1 MLRVDVMI
9 DEILNKAQ
17 KGLELTDEEYLELL
31 NIDDDSQLEKLF
43 KVACEIRDSQSKE
56 IKLTSTVH
64 ITNKCQI
71 QPRCEYC
78 GFAEETSSKGY
89 YNAFYKTDDEILTA
103 VKSIQEAH
111 IPRVSC
117 SGGYGYKG
125 KQAVNACRIVKQNSD
140 LEILVNVGGDLTEKS
155 IKQLKELGADTVC
168 CNLETINE
176 EVFNQRKPGDSLDQR
191 IKTCQLVSDEGIGLS
206 SGLLLGLGES
216 AEDRIRHLR
225 YLSNFKTLEE
235 IPIMG
240 FNPYEDTPMANHP
253 AFPLKEQLK
262 MVAVTR
268 IMYPH
273 IRITM
278 PTPTVGPENVEFS
291 LKAGA
296 NNLATVIAD
305 NYPHE
310 VKGVGAPEYGNYNE
324 VVNVIEKL
332 GLTPQTI

>member
-1 MLRVDVMI
+1 MI
-9 DEILNKAQ
+9 DEILKKA
-17 KGLELTDEEYLELL
+17 KEGIELTDEEYLKLL
-31 NIDDDSQLEKLF
+31 DINDNNQLEKLF
-43 KVACEIRDSQSKE
+43 SVACEIRDNQSKE
-56 IKLTSTVH
+56 IKLTSTIH

-78 GFAEETSSKGY
+78 GFAEETSTKGY
-89 YNAFYKTDDEILTA
+89 YNAFYKSDEEILNA
-103 VKSIQEAH
+103 VTSIQEAH

-125 KQAVNACRIVKQNSD
+125 KQAVNACKIVKSNSD

-155 IKQLKELGADTVC
+155 IKQLAELGADTVC

-176 EVFNQRKPGDSLDQR
+176 KIFRQRKPGDSLEQR
-191 IKTCQLVSDEGIGLS
+191 IETCKKVSESGIGLS
-206 SGLLLGLGES
+206 SGLLLGIGES
-216 AEDRIRHLR
+216 VEDRLKHLR

-253 AFPLKEQLK
+253 PFPLIEQLK
-262 MVAVTR
+262 IVAITR

-310 VKGVGAPEYGNYNE
+310 VKGVGAPEYGNYSE
-324 VVNVIEKL
+324 VVRVIEKL

>member
-1 MLRVDVMI
+1 MI
-9 DEILNKAQ
+9 EEILNKAQ
-17 KGLELTDEEYLELL
+17 QGQELSDEEYLELL
-31 NIDDDSQLEKLF
+31 NIDDDEDLDKLF
-43 KVACEIRDSQSKE
+43 EVARKIRDNQSKV

-71 QPRCEYC
+71 QPKCEYC

-89 YNAFYKTDDEILTA
+89 YNAFYRSNEEILSA

-125 KQAVNACRIVKQNSD
+125 KQAVNACKIVKENSN

-155 IKQLKELGADTVC
+155 VSDLADLGADTVC

-176 EVFNQRKPGDSLDQR
+176 DIFYQRKPGDSLDQR
-191 IKTCQLVSDEGIGLS
+191 ILTCQRISDAGIGLS
-206 SGLLLGLGES
+206 SGLLLGIGES
-216 AEDRIRHLR
+216 KEDRIKHLR
-225 YLSNFKTLEE
+225 YLSNFETLEE

-240 FNPYEDTPMANHP
+240 FSPYDETPMAEFP
-253 AFPLKEQLK
+253 PFPLKEQLK
-262 MVAVTR
+262 MVAITR
-268 IMYPH
+268 IMYPE
-273 IRITM
+273 ITITM
-278 PTPTVGPENVEFS
+278 PTPTVGPENVAFS
-291 LKAGA
+291 LEAGA

-310 VKGVGAPEYGNYNE
+310 VKGVGAPEYGNYSE
-324 VVNVIEKL
+324 VVTVIENL
-332 GLTPQTI
+332 GLIPQTI

>member
-1 MLRVDVMI
+1 MI
-9 DEILNKAQ
+9 DEILKKAKQ
-17 KGLELTDEEYLELL
+17 GEKLTDGEFLELL
-31 NIDDDSQLEKLF
+31 NIDSDDDLEKLF
-43 KVACEIRDSQSKE
+43 KVARQIRDENSKV

-89 YNAFYKTDDEILTA
+89 YNAFYKTNEEILSA
-103 VKSIQEAH
+103 VESIQEAH

-125 KQAVNACRIVKQNSD
+125 KQAVNACRIVKENSD
-140 LEILVNVGGDLTEKS
+140 LEILVNVGGDLNEDS
-155 IKQLKELGADTVC
+155 IGKLAELGADTVC

-176 EVFNQRKPGDSLDQR
+176 DVFYQRKPGDSLEQR
-191 IKTCQLVSDEGIGLS
+191 KLTCKRVCEAGIGLS
-206 SGLLLGLGES
+206 SGLLLGIGES
-216 AEDRIRHLR
+216 VEDRLRHLR

-240 FNPYEDTPMANHP
+240 FNPYADTPMADWEP
-253 AFPLKEQLK
+253 FPLKEQLK
-262 MVAVTR
+262 IVAVTR
-268 IMYPH
+268 IMYPS

-310 VKGVGAPEYGNYNE
+310 VKGVGAPEYGNYSE
-324 VVNVIEKL
+324 VVSVIEKL

>member
-1 MLRVDVMI
+1 MFMI
-9 DEILNKAQ
+9 DEILDKA
-17 KGLELTDEEYLELL
+17 KNGHELSDDEFLELL
-31 NIDDDSQLEKLF
+31 NITEKEDL
-43 KVACEIRDSQSKE
+43 KKLLKTAENIRNDQSKI
-56 IKLTSTVH
+56 IKLTSTIH

-78 GFAEETSSKGY
+78 GFAEETSKKGY
-89 YNAFYKTDDEILTA
+89 YNAFYKSDEEILNA
-103 VKSIQEAH
+103 VKSIEEAH

-125 KQAVNACRIVKQNSD
+125 KQAVNACRIVRENSH
-140 LEILVNVGGDLTEKS
+140 LEILVNVGGDLNEESIEKLA
-155 IKQLKELGADTVC
+155 KLNVNTVC

-176 EVFNQRKPGDSLDQR
+176 DIFNQRKPGDSLKQR
-191 IKTCQLVSDEGIGLS
+191 ILTCKRISETGIGLS
-206 SGLLLGLGES
+206 SGLLLGIGES
-216 AEDRIRHLR
+216 PKDRIKHLR
-225 YLSNFKTLEE
+225 FLSQFKTLEE

-240 FNPYEDTPMANHP
+240 FNPYEDTPMADWP
-253 AFPLKEQLK
+253 PFPLKEQLK
-262 MVAVTR
+262 VVAITR

-310 VKGVGAPEYGNYNE
+310 VKGVGAPEYGNYSE
-324 VVNVIEKL
+324 VVTVIEKL
-332 GLTPQTI
+332 GLIPQTI

>member
-1 MLRVDVMI
+1 MI
-9 DEILNKAQ
+9 DEILDKAME
-17 KGLELTDEEYLELL
+17 GIELTDEEFLELL
-31 NIDDDSQLEKLF
+31 KIDNDEDLDKLF
-43 KVACEIRDSQSKE
+43 SVACHIRNHRSKE

-89 YNAFYKTDDEILTA
+89 YNAFYKTDDEILCA
-103 VKSIQEAH
+103 IKSIQEAH

-125 KQAVNACRIVKQNSD
+125 KQAVNACKIVKENSN

-155 IKQLKELGADTVC
+155 ISDLAKLGADTVC

-176 EVFNQRKPGDSLDQR
+176 EVFNKRKPGDSLEQR
-191 IKTCQLVSDEGIGLS
+191 ILTCKRVSEAGIGLS
-206 SGLLLGLGES
+206 SGLLLGIGES
-216 AEDRIRHLR
+216 VEDRLKHLR

-240 FNPYEDTPMANHP
+240 FNPYDDTPMADWP

-262 MVAVTR
+262 IVAVTR
-268 IMYPH
+268 IMYPN

-310 VKGVGAPEYGNYNE
+310 VKGVGAPEYGNYSE

>member
-1 MLRVDVMI
+1 MI
-9 DEILNKAQ
+9 DNIFNKIEQ
-17 KGLELTDEEYLELL
+17 GQELSDEEFLELL
-31 NIDDDSQLEKLF
+31 NIEDKNDLEKLF
-43 KVACEIRDSQSKE
+43 KLACEIRDNQSKI

-89 YNAFYKTDDEILTA
+89 YNAFYKSNEEILAA

-125 KQAVNACRIVKQNSD
+125 KQAVNACRIVKENSD
-140 LEILVNVGGDLTEKS
+140 LEILVNVGGDLNEKS
-155 IKQLKELGADTVC
+155 INQLAELGADTVC

-176 EVFNQRKPGDSLDQR
+176 DVFYERKPGDSLEQR
-191 IKTCQLVSDEGIGLS
+191 INTCQRVSDAGIGLS

-216 AEDRIRHLR
+216 KEDRIRHLR
-225 YLSNFKTLEE
+225 YLSKFKTLEE

-240 FNPYEDTPMANHP
+240 FNPYDDTPMADYP
-253 AFPLKEQLK
+253 PFPLTEQLK

-268 IMYPH
+268 IMYPS

-291 LKAGA
+291 LNAGA

-332 GLTPQTI
+332 DLIPQTI

>member
-1 MLRVDVMI
+1 MI
-9 DEILNKAQ
+9 EDILIKARQGQELSDDEF
-17 KGLELTDEEYLELL
+17 LELL
-31 NIDDDSQLEKLF
+31 DITDYDQLEELF
-43 KVACEIRDSQSKE
+43 STACEIRDRQSKI

-71 QPRCEYC
+71 KPRCEYC

-89 YNAFYKTDDEILTA
+89 YNAFYKSNEEILSA
-103 VKSIQEAH
+103 VKSIQDAH

-125 KQAVNACRIVKQNSD
+125 KQAVNACRIVKENSD

-155 IKQLKELGADTVC
+155 INDLAQLGADTVC

-176 EVFNQRKPGDSLDQR
+176 EIFYERKPGDSLKQR
-191 IKTCQLVSDEGIGLS
+191 ILTCQRVSDAGIGLS

-216 AEDRIRHLR
+216 KEDHIKHLR
-225 YLSNFKTLEE
+225 FLSQFKTLEE

-240 FNPYEDTPMANHP
+240 FNPYDDTPMADYP
-253 AFPLKEQLK
+253 AFPLTEQLK

-268 IMYPH
+268 IMYPQ

-332 GLTPQTI
+332 DLIPQTI

>member
-1 MLRVDVMI
+1 MI
-9 DEILNKAQ
+9 DEILNKAKQ
-17 KGLELTDEEYLELL
+17 GKELRDDEYLELL
-31 NIDDDSQLEKLF
+31 NIDDEEELEKLF
-43 KVACEIRDSQSKE
+43 EVACEIRDDQSKV

-64 ITNKCQI
+64 LTNKCQI

-78 GFAEETSSKGY
+78 GFAEETSSTGY
-89 YNAFYKTDDEILTA
+89 YNAFYKSNEEILSA
-103 VKSIQEAH
+103 IKSIEEAH

-125 KQAVNACRIVKQNSD
+125 KQAVNACKIVKENSN

-155 IKQLKELGADTVC
+155 VQDLANLGADTIC

-176 EVFNQRKPGDSLDQR
+176 DVFYQRKPGDSLDQR
-191 IKTCQLVSDEGIGLS
+191 ILTCKRVSDAGIGLS

-216 AEDRIRHLR
+216 KEDRIKHLR

-240 FNPYEDTPMANHP
+240 FNPYPDTPMADYP
-253 AFPLKEQLK
+253 AFPLIEQLK
-262 MVAVTR
+262 MVAITR
-268 IMYPH
+268 IMYPE
-273 IRITM
+273 ITITM

-310 VKGVGAPEYGNYNE
+310 VKGVGSPNYGNYNK

-332 GLTPQTI
+332 DLIPQTI

>member
-1 MLRVDVMI
+1 MI
-9 DEILNKAQ
+9 DEILKKAENNQ
-17 KGLELTDEEYLELL
+17 KLTDEEFLELL
-31 NIDDDSQLEKLF
+31 NISNDEDLNKLF
-43 KVACEIRDSQSKE
+43 ETAAKIRDQQSKT
-56 IKLTSTVH
+56 IKLTSTIH

-89 YNAFYKTDDEILTA
+89 YNAFYKSNEEILCA
-103 VKSIQEAH
+103 VKSIQEAD

-125 KQAVNACRIVKQNSD
+125 KQAVNACKIVKENSD
-140 LEILVNVGGDLTEKS
+140 LEILVNVGGDLTEES
-155 IKQLKELGADTVC
+155 INKLAELNTDTIC

-176 EVFNQRKPGDSLDQR
+176 EVFYKRKPGDSLEQR
-191 IKTCQLVSDEGIGLS
+191 ILTCERISKAGIGLS
-206 SGLLLGLGES
+206 SGLLLGIGES
-216 AEDRIRHLR
+216 VEDRLKHLR
-225 YLSNFKTLEE
+225 FLGTFETLEE

-240 FNPYEDTPMANHP
+240 FNPYDDTPMANEEP
-253 AFPLKEQLK
+253 FPLQEQLK
-262 MVAVTR
+262 MVAITR

-310 VKGVGAPEYGNYNE
+310 VKGVGSPEYGNYNE

-332 GLTPQTI
+332 GLIPQTI

>member
-1 MLRVDVMI
+1 MLYDWK
-9 DEILNKAQ
+9 ILNKAKQ
-17 KGLELTDEEYLELL
+17 GKKLSNEEFLELL
-31 NIDDDSQLEKLF
+31 DIDNDEDLEKLF
-43 KVACEIRDSQSKE
+43 KVACEIRDKQSKV

-71 QPRCEYC
+71 QPRCTYC

-89 YNAFYKTDDEILTA
+89 YNAFYKTNEEILVA

-117 SGGYGYKG
+117 SGGYGYNG
-125 KQAVNACRIVKQNSD
+125 KQAVNACKIIKENSD

-155 IKQLKELGADTVC
+155 INDLAKLGADTVC

-176 EVFNQRKPGDSLDQR
+176 DIFYQRKPGDSLDQR
-191 IKTCQLVSDEGIGLS
+191 ILTCQRVSDAGIGLS

-216 AEDRIRHLR
+216 KEDRIKHLR

-240 FNPYEDTPMANHP
+240 FNPYEDTPMSEYP
-253 AFPLKEQLK
+253 PFPLKEQLK
-262 MVAVTR
+262 MVAIIR
-268 IMYPH
+268 IMYPE

-310 VKGVGAPEYGNYNE
+310 VKGVGAPEYGNYSE
-324 VVNVIEKL
+324 VVTVIENL
-332 GLTPQTI
+332 GLIPQTI

>member
-1 MLRVDVMI
+1 MLMI
-9 DEILNKAQ
+9 DEILKKAEQ
-17 KGLELTDEEYLELL
+17 GIELSDEEYLELL
-31 NIDDDSQLEKLF
+31 DITDENDLDKLF
-43 KVACEIRDSQSKE
+43 ALACQIRDNQSKV
-56 IKLTSTVH
+56 IKLTSTIH

-78 GFAEETSSKGY
+78 GFAEETSTKGY
-89 YNAFYKTDDEILTA
+89 FNAFYKSNEEILSA
-103 VKSIQEAH
+103 VKSIEEAH

-125 KQAVNACRIVKQNSD
+125 KQAVNACRIVKENSG

-155 IKQLKELGADTVC
+155 IEDLSKLGADTVC

-176 EVFNQRKPGDSLDQR
+176 EVFNKRKPGDSLEQR
-191 IKTCQLVSDEGIGLS
+191 ILTCKRVSDAGIGLS
-206 SGLLLGLGES
+206 SGLLLGIGETRK
-216 AEDRIRHLR
+216 DRIKHLR
-225 YLSNFKTLEE
+225 FLGTFKTLEE

-240 FNPYEDTPMANHP
+240 FSPYDDTPMADCP
-253 AFPLKEQLK
+253 PFPLTEQLK

-278 PTPTVGPENVEFS
+278 PTPTVGPENVEYS

-310 VKGVGAPEYGNYNE
+310 VKGVGAPEYGNYSE
-324 VVNVIEKL
+324 VVNVIKKL
-332 GLTPQTI
+332 NLTPQTI

>member
-1 MLRVDVMI
+1 MI
-9 DEILNKAQ
+9 DDILNKARQ
-17 KGLELTDEEYLELL
+17 GQELSDEEFLELL
-31 NIDDDSQLEKLF
+31 DIEDENDLEKLF
-43 KVACEIRDSQSKE
+43 EVACEIRDNQSKM

-89 YNAFYKTDDEILTA
+89 YNAFYKSNEEILAA

-125 KQAVNACRIVKQNSD
+125 KQAVNACRIVKENSD

-155 IKQLKELGADTVC
+155 INQLSELGADTVC

-176 EVFNQRKPGDSLDQR
+176 DVFYERKPGDSLEQR
-191 IKTCQLVSDEGIGLS
+191 ILTCQRVSDAGIGLS

-216 AEDRIRHLR
+216 KADRIKHLR
-225 YLSNFKTLEE
+225 YLSNFETLEE

-240 FNPYEDTPMANHP
+240 FNPYDDTPMADYP
-253 AFPLKEQLK
+253 PFPLKEQLK
-262 MVAVTR
+262 MVAITR
-268 IMYPH
+268 IMYPS

-332 GLTPQTI
+332 DLIPQTI

>member
-1 MLRVDVMI
+1 MI
-9 DEILNKAQ
+9 DEILNKAKQ
-17 KGLELTDEEYLELL
+17 GKELTDNEFLELL
-31 NIDDDSQLEKLF
+31 NNDDEKELEKLF
-43 KVACEIRDSQSKE
+43 KTACEIRDNQSKV

-64 ITNKCQI
+64 LTNKCQI

-78 GFAEETSSKGY
+78 GFAEETSSTGY
-89 YNAFYKTDDEILTA
+89 YNAFYKSNGEILSA
-103 VKSIQEAH
+103 IKSIQEAH

-125 KQAVNACRIVKQNSD
+125 KQAVNACKIVKENSN
-140 LEILVNVGGDLTEKS
+140 LEILVNVGGDLTEKAVE
-155 IKQLKELGADTVC
+155 ELSNLGVDTIC

-176 EVFNQRKPGDSLDQR
+176 DVFYQRKPGDSLNQR
-191 IKTCQLVSDEGIGLS
+191 ILTCKRVSDAGIGLS

-216 AEDRIRHLR
+216 KEDRIKHLR

-240 FNPYEDTPMANHP
+240 FNPYPDTPMANYP

-262 MVAVTR
+262 MVAITR
-268 IMYPH
+268 IMYPE
-273 IRITM
+273 ITITM

-310 VKGVGAPEYGNYNE
+310 VKGVGSPNYGNYNK
-324 VVNVIEKL
+324 VVDVIEKL
-332 GLTPQTI
+332 DLIPQTI

>member
-1 MLRVDVMI
+1 MI
-9 DEILNKAQ
+9 DEILNKAKQ
-17 KGLELTDEEYLELL
+17 GKELTDNEFLELL
-31 NIDDDSQLEKLF
+31 NNDDEKELEKLF
-43 KVACEIRDSQSKE
+43 KTACEIRDNQSKV

-64 ITNKCQI
+64 LTNKCQI

-78 GFAEETSSKGY
+78 GFAEETSSTGY
-89 YNAFYKTDDEILTA
+89 YNAFYKSNGEILSA

-125 KQAVNACRIVKQNSD
+125 KQAVNACKIVKENSN
-140 LEILVNVGGDLTEKS
+140 LEILVNVGGDLTEKAVE
-155 IKQLKELGADTVC
+155 ELSNLGVDTIC
-168 CNLETINE
+168 CNLETVNE
-176 EVFNQRKPGDSLDQR
+176 DVFYQRKPGDSLNQR
-191 IKTCQLVSDEGIGLS
+191 ILTCKRVSDAGIGLS

-216 AEDRIRHLR
+216 KEDRIKHLR

-240 FNPYEDTPMANHP
+240 FNPYPDTPMANYP

-262 MVAVTR
+262 MVAITR
-268 IMYPH
+268 IMYPE
-273 IRITM
+273 ITITM

-310 VKGVGAPEYGNYNE
+310 VKGVGSPNYGNYNK
-324 VVNVIEKL
+324 VVDVIEKL
-332 GLTPQTI
+332 DLIPQII

>member
-1 MLRVDVMI
+1 MI
-9 DEILNKAQ
+9 DEILNKAKQ
-17 KGLELTDEEYLELL
+17 GKELTDDEFLELL
-31 NIDDDSQLEKLF
+31 NINDDEELEKLF
-43 KVACEIRDSQSKE
+43 KIACDIRDSQSKL

-64 ITNKCQI
+64 LTNKCLI

-78 GFAEETSSKGY
+78 GFAEETSSTGY
-89 YNAFYKTDDEILTA
+89 YNAFYKSNEEILAAIT
-103 VKSIQEAH
+103 SIQEAH

-117 SGGYGYKG
+117 SGGYGFKG
-125 KQAVNACRIVKQNSD
+125 KQAVNACKIVKENSN

-155 IKQLKELGADTVC
+155 VKDLANLGVDTIC

-176 EVFNQRKPGDSLDQR
+176 DVFYQRKPGDSLDQR
-191 IKTCQLVSDEGIGLS
+191 ILTCKRVSDIGVGLS

-216 AEDRIRHLR
+216 KEDRIKHLR

-240 FNPYEDTPMANHP
+240 FNPYPDTPMADYP

-262 MVAVTR
+262 MVAITR
-268 IMYPH
+268 IMYPE
-273 IRITM
+273 ITITM

-310 VKGVGAPEYGNYNE
+310 VKGVGSPNYGNYNE

-332 GLTPQTI
+332 DLIPQTI

>member
-1 MLRVDVMI
+1 MI
-9 DEILNKAQ
+9 DEILNKAKQ
-17 KGLELTDEEYLELL
+17 GKELTDNEFLELL
-31 NIDDDSQLEKLF
+31 NNDDEKELEKLF
-43 KVACEIRDSQSKE
+43 KTACEIRDNQSKV

-64 ITNKCQI
+64 LTNKCQI

-78 GFAEETSSKGY
+78 GFAEETSSTGY
-89 YNAFYKTDDEILTA
+89 YNAFYKSNGEILSA
-103 VKSIQEAH
+103 IKSIQEAH

-125 KQAVNACRIVKQNSD
+125 KQAINACKIVKENSN
-140 LEILVNVGGDLTEKS
+140 LEILVNVGGDLTEKAVE
-155 IKQLKELGADTVC
+155 ELSNLGVDTIC

-176 EVFNQRKPGDSLDQR
+176 DVFYQRKPGDSLNQR
-191 IKTCQLVSDEGIGLS
+191 ILTCKRVSDAGIGLS

-216 AEDRIRHLR
+216 KEDRIKHLR

-240 FNPYEDTPMANHP
+240 FNPYPDTPMANYP

-262 MVAVTR
+262 MVAITR
-268 IMYPH
+268 IMYPE
-273 IRITM
+273 ITITM

-310 VKGVGAPEYGNYNE
+310 VKGVGSPNYGNYNK
-324 VVNVIEKL
+324 VVDVIEKL
-332 GLTPQTI
+332 DLIPQTI

>member
-1 MLRVDVMI
+1 MI
-9 DEILNKAQ
+9 DEILNKAMQ
-17 KGLELTDEEYLELL
+17 GQELSDDEFLELL
-31 NIDDDSQLEKLF
+31 NITEDEDYEKLF
-43 KVACEIRDSQSKE
+43 SVARQIRDNQSKV

-89 YNAFYKTDDEILTA
+89 YNAFYKSNEEILDA
-103 VKSIQEAH
+103 VNSIQEAS

-125 KQAVNACRIVKQNSD
+125 KQAVNACRIVKENSD
-140 LEILVNVGGDLTEKS
+140 LEILVNVGGDLNEKS
-155 IKQLKELGADTVC
+155 ISQLAELGADTVC

-176 EVFNQRKPGDSLDQR
+176 DVFYQRKPGDSLDQR
-191 IKTCQLVSDEGIGLS
+191 KLTCKRVSDAGIGLS
-206 SGLLLGLGES
+206 SGLLLGIGES
-216 AEDRIRHLR
+216 VEDRLRHLR
-225 YLSNFKTLEE
+225 YLSNFETLEE
-235 IPIMG
+235 IPVMG

-253 AFPLKEQLK
+253 PFPLKEQLK
-262 MVAVTR
+262 IVAVTR
-268 IMYPH
+268 IMYPS

-291 LKAGA
+291 LNAGA

-332 GLTPQTI
+332 GLIPQTI

>member
-1 MLRVDVMI
+1 MI
-9 DEILNKAQ
+9 DEILNKTKQ
-17 KGLELTDEEYLELL
+17 GKKLTDNEFLELL
-31 NIDDDSQLEKLF
+31 NNDDEKELEKLF
-43 KVACEIRDSQSKE
+43 KTACEIRDNQSKV

-64 ITNKCQI
+64 LTNKCQI

-78 GFAEETSSKGY
+78 GFAEETSSTGY
-89 YNAFYKTDDEILTA
+89 YNAFYKSNGEILSA

-125 KQAVNACRIVKQNSD
+125 KQAINACKIVKENSN
-140 LEILVNVGGDLTEKS
+140 LEILVNVGGDLTEKAVE
-155 IKQLKELGADTVC
+155 ELSNLGVDTIC

-176 EVFNQRKPGDSLDQR
+176 DVFYQRKPGDSLNQR
-191 IKTCQLVSDEGIGLS
+191 ILTCKRVSDAGIGLS

-216 AEDRIRHLR
+216 KEDRIKHLR

-240 FNPYEDTPMANHP
+240 FNPYPDTPMANYP

-262 MVAVTR
+262 MVAITR
-268 IMYPH
+268 IMYPE
-273 IRITM
+273 ITITM

-310 VKGVGAPEYGNYNE
+310 VKGVGSPNYGNYNK
-324 VVNVIEKL
+324 VVDVIEKL
-332 GLTPQTI
+332 DLIPQTI

>member
-1 MLRVDVMI
+1 
-9 DEILNKAQ
+9 
-17 KGLELTDEEYLELL
+17 
-31 NIDDDSQLEKLF
+31 
-43 KVACEIRDSQSKE
+43 
-56 IKLTSTVH
+56 
-64 ITNKCQI
+64 
-71 QPRCEYC
+71 
-78 GFAEETSSKGY
+78 
-89 YNAFYKTDDEILTA
+89 
-103 VKSIQEAH
+103 
-111 IPRVSC
+111 
-117 SGGYGYKG
+117 
-125 KQAVNACRIVKQNSD
+125 

-155 IKQLKELGADTVC
+155 VKELAELGADTIC

-176 EVFNQRKPGDSLDQR
+176 DVFYQRKPGDSLDQR
-191 IKTCQLVSDEGIGLS
+191 ILTCKRVSDAGVGLS

-216 AEDRIRHLR
+216 KEDRIRHLR

-240 FNPYEDTPMANHP
+240 FNPYEGTPMADWP
-253 AFPLKEQLK
+253 AFPLIEQLK

-268 IMYPH
+268 IMYPE
-273 IRITM
+273 ITITM

-310 VKGVGAPEYGNYNE
+310 VKGVGSPNYGNYSE

-332 GLTPQTI
+332 DLIPQTI

>member
-1 MLRVDVMI
+1 MI
-9 DEILNKAQ
+9 DEILDKA
-17 KGLELTDEEYLELL
+17 KNGHELSDDEFLELL
-31 NIDDDSQLEKLF
+31 NITEKEDL
-43 KVACEIRDSQSKE
+43 KKLLKTAENIRNDQSKI
-56 IKLTSTVH
+56 IKLTSTIH

-89 YNAFYKTDDEILTA
+89 YNSFYKSNEEILNA
-103 VKSIQEAH
+103 VNSIKDAH

-125 KQAVNACRIVKQNSD
+125 KQAVNACKIVKENSN
-140 LEILVNVGGDLTEKS
+140 LEVLVNVGGDLTDES
-155 IKQLKELGADTVC
+155 INKLALLGVDTVC

-176 EVFNQRKPGDSLDQR
+176 DVFNQRKPGDSLKQR
-191 IKTCQLVSDEGIGLS
+191 IEICEKISDAGIGLS

-216 AEDRIRHLR
+216 KKDRIKHLR
-225 YLSNFKTLEE
+225 YLSKFKTLEE

-240 FNPYEDTPMANHP
+240 FNPYEDTPMADWP
-253 AFPLKEQLK
+253 AFPLEEQLK

-268 IMYPH
+268 IMYPE

-278 PTPTVGPENVEFS
+278 PTPTVGPENVEYS

-310 VKGVGAPEYGNYNE
+310 VKGVGSPEYGNYSE

-332 GLTPQTI
+332 DLIPQTN

>member
-1 MLRVDVMI
+1 MI
-9 DEILNKAQ
+9 DEILDKAKQ
-17 KGLELTDEEYLELL
+17 GKELRDDEYLELL
-31 NIDDDSQLEKLF
+31 NIDDEEELEKLF
-43 KVACEIRDSQSKE
+43 KVACEIRDNQSKV

-64 ITNKCQI
+64 LTNKCQI
-71 QPRCEYC
+71 RPRCEYC
-78 GFAEETSSKGY
+78 GFAEETSSTGY
-89 YNAFYKTDDEILTA
+89 YNAFYKSNEEILSA

-125 KQAVNACRIVKQNSD
+125 KQAVNACKIVKENSN
-140 LEILVNVGGDLTEKS
+140 LEILVNVGGDLTEKAIQDLS
-155 IKQLKELGADTVC
+155 NLGVDTIC

-176 EVFNQRKPGDSLDQR
+176 DVFYQRKPGDSLDQR
-191 IKTCQLVSDEGIGLS
+191 ILTCKRVSDAGIGLS

-216 AEDRIRHLR
+216 KEDRIKHLR

-240 FNPYEDTPMANHP
+240 FNPYPDTPMADYP
-253 AFPLKEQLK
+253 AFPLIEQLK
-262 MVAVTR
+262 MVAITR
-268 IMYPH
+268 IMYPE
-273 IRITM
+273 ITITM

-310 VKGVGAPEYGNYNE
+310 VKGVGSPDYGNYNK

-332 GLTPQTI
+332 DLIPQTI

>member
-1 MLRVDVMI
+1 MVVILI
-9 DEILNKAQ
+9 DEILDKARQ
-17 KGLELTDEEYLELL
+17 GDELSDDEFLELL
-31 NIDDDSQLEKLF
+31 NITDEEHLNKLF
-43 KVACEIRDSQSKE
+43 EVAVEIRNKNSKV

-89 YNAFYKTDDEILTA
+89 YNAFYKSDEEILLA
-103 VKSIQEAH
+103 VNSIQEAH

-125 KQAVNACRIVKQNSD
+125 KQAVNACKIVKENTD
-140 LEILVNVGGDLTEKS
+140 LEILVNVGGDLTPES
-155 IKQLKELGADTVC
+155 INKLAELNADTVC

-176 EVFNQRKPGDSLDQR
+176 EVFKQRKPGDSLDQR
-191 IKTCQLVSDEGIGLS
+191 KLTCKRVSEAGIGLS
-206 SGLLLGLGES
+206 SGLLLGIGES
-216 AEDRIRHLR
+216 VEDRLKHLR
-225 YLSNFKTLEE
+225 YLSSFETLEE

-253 AFPLKEQLK
+253 PFPLTEQLK
-262 MVAVTR
+262 IVAVTR
-268 IMYPH
+268 IMYPE

-291 LKAGA
+291 LNAGA
-296 NNLATVIAD
+296 SNLATVIAD

-310 VKGVGAPEYGNYNE
+310 VKGVGAPEYGNYSD
-324 VVNVIEKL
+324 VVSVIEKL
-332 GLTPQTI
+332 GLIPQTI

>member
-1 MLRVDVMI
+1 MLMI
-9 DEILNKAQ
+9 DEILNKAKQ
-17 KGLELTDEEYLELL
+17 GKELTDDEFLELL
-31 NIDDDSQLEKLF
+31 NINDDEELEKLF
-43 KVACEIRDSQSKE
+43 KIACDIRDSQSKL

-64 ITNKCQI
+64 LTNKCLI

-78 GFAEETSSKGY
+78 GFAEETSSTGY
-89 YNAFYKTDDEILTA
+89 YNAFYKSNEEILAAIT
-103 VKSIQEAH
+103 SIQEAH

-117 SGGYGYKG
+117 SGGYGFKG
-125 KQAVNACRIVKQNSD
+125 KQAVNACKIVKENSN

-155 IKQLKELGADTVC
+155 VKDLANLGVDTIC

-176 EVFNQRKPGDSLDQR
+176 DVFYQRKPGDSLDQR
-191 IKTCQLVSDEGIGLS
+191 ILTCKRVSDIGVGLS

-216 AEDRIRHLR
+216 KEDRIKHLR

-240 FNPYEDTPMANHP
+240 FNPYPDTPMADCLP
-253 AFPLKEQLK
+253 FPLIEQLK
-262 MVAVTR
+262 MVAITR
-268 IMYPH
+268 IMYPE
-273 IRITM
+273 ITITM

-310 VKGVGAPEYGNYNE
+310 VKGVGSPNYGNYNE

-332 GLTPQTI
+332 DLIPQTI

>member
-1 MLRVDVMI
+1 MI
-9 DEILNKAQ
+9 DEILNKTKQ
-17 KGLELTDEEYLELL
+17 GKKLTDNEFLELL
-31 NIDDDSQLEKLF
+31 NNDDEKELEKLF
-43 KVACEIRDSQSKE
+43 KTACEIRDNQSKV

-64 ITNKCQI
+64 LTNKCQI

-78 GFAEETSSKGY
+78 GFAEETSSTGY
-89 YNAFYKTDDEILTA
+89 YNAFYKSNGEILSA
-103 VKSIQEAH
+103 IKSIQEAH

-125 KQAVNACRIVKQNSD
+125 KQAINACKIVKENSN
-140 LEILVNVGGDLTEKS
+140 LEILVNVGGDLTEKAVE
-155 IKQLKELGADTVC
+155 ELSNLGVDTVC

-176 EVFNQRKPGDSLDQR
+176 DVFYQRKPGDSLNQR
-191 IKTCQLVSDEGIGLS
+191 ILTCKRVSDAGIGLS

-216 AEDRIRHLR
+216 KEDRIKHLR

-240 FNPYEDTPMANHP
+240 FNPYPDTPMANYP

-262 MVAVTR
+262 MVAITR
-268 IMYPH
+268 IMYPE
-273 IRITM
+273 ITITM

-310 VKGVGAPEYGNYNE
+310 VKGVGSPNYGNYNK
-324 VVNVIEKL
+324 VVDVIEKL
-332 GLTPQTI
+332 DLIPQTI

>member
-1 MLRVDVMI
+1 MI
-9 DEILNKAQ
+9 DEILKKAKQ
-17 KGLELTDEEYLELL
+17 GKELDDEEFLKLL
-31 NIDDDSQLEKLF
+31 KIDNDEDLEKLF
-43 KVACEIRDSQSKE
+43 NVACQIRDNQSKI

-89 YNAFYKTDDEILTA
+89 FNAFYKSDDEILTA
-103 VKSIQEAH
+103 VESIQEAH

-125 KQAVNACRIVKQNSD
+125 KQAVNACRIVKENSN
-140 LEILVNVGGDLTEKS
+140 LEVLVNVGGDLTEKS
-155 IKQLKELGADTVC
+155 IDKLAELGADTVC

-176 EVFNQRKPGDSLDQR
+176 DIFYQRKPGDSLDQR
-191 IKTCQLVSDEGIGLS
+191 KLTCKRVSDAGIGLS

-216 AEDRIRHLR
+216 VEDRLKHLR
-225 YLSNFKTLEE
+225 YLGNFKTLEE

-240 FNPYEDTPMANHP
+240 FNPYDDTPMANEKP
-253 AFPLKEQLK
+253 FPLKEQLK
-262 MVAVTR
+262 IVAVTR
-268 IMYPH
+268 IMYPE

-310 VKGVGAPEYGNYNE
+310 VKGVGSPEYGNYSE

-332 GLTPQTI
+332 GLIPQTI

>member
-1 MLRVDVMI
+1 MI
-9 DEILNKAQ
+9 DDILNRAKQ
-17 KGLELTDEEYLELL
+17 GQELSDDEFLELL
-31 NIDDDSQLEKLF
+31 NITDDEDYEKLF
-43 KVACEIRDSQSKE
+43 SVARQIRDNQSKV

-89 YNAFYKTDDEILTA
+89 YNAFYKSNEEILSA
-103 VKSIQEAH
+103 INSIQEAH

-125 KQAVNACRIVKQNSD
+125 KQAVNACRIVKENSD

-155 IKQLKELGADTVC
+155 INQLSELGADTVC

-176 EVFNQRKPGDSLDQR
+176 DIFYERKPGDSLEQR
-191 IKTCQLVSDEGIGLS
+191 IETCKRVCEAGIGLS
-206 SGLLLGLGES
+206 SGLLLGIGES
-216 AEDRIRHLR
+216 VEDRLKHLR
-225 YLSNFKTLEE
+225 FLSNFKTLEE
-235 IPIMG
+235 IPVMG
-240 FNPYEDTPMANHP
+240 FNPYDDTPMENHP
-253 AFPLKEQLK
+253 PFPLKEQLK
-262 MVAVTR
+262 IVAVTR
-268 IMYPH
+268 IMYPE

-278 PTPTVGPENVEFS
+278 PTPTVGPENVEYS
-291 LKAGA
+291 LLAGA

>member
-1 MLRVDVMI
+1 MI
-9 DEILNKAQ
+9 DEILNRAKQ
-17 KGLELTDEEYLELL
+17 GQELSDEEFLELL
-31 NIDDDSQLEKLF
+31 NIDNDEDLEKLF
-43 KVACEIRDSQSKE
+43 KTACDIRDNQSKV

-64 ITNKCQI
+64 LTNKCQI

-78 GFAEETSSKGY
+78 GFAE
-89 YNAFYKTDDEILTA
+89 
-103 VKSIQEAH
+103 
-111 IPRVSC
+111 
-117 SGGYGYKG
+117 KG
-125 KQAVNACRIVKQNSD
+125 KQAVNACRIVKGHSD

-155 IKQLKELGADTVC
+155 VQELGELGADTIC

-176 EVFNQRKPGDSLDQR
+176 DVFYQRKPGDSLDQR
-191 IKTCQLVSDEGIGLS
+191 ILTCKRVSDAGIGLS
-206 SGLLLGLGES
+206 SGLLLGLGETK
-216 AEDRIRHLR
+216 EDRIKHLR
-225 YLSNFKTLEE
+225 YLSNFRTLEE

-240 FNPYEDTPMANHP
+240 FNPYEGTPMENHP

-262 MVAVTR
+262 MVAITR
-268 IMYPH
+268 IMYPE
-273 IRITM
+273 ITITM

-310 VKGVGAPEYGNYNE
+310 VKGVGSPEYGNYTE

-332 GLTPQTI
+332 DLIPQTI

>member
-1 MLRVDVMI
+1 MI
-9 DEILNKAQ
+9 DEILKKA
-17 KGLELTDEEYLELL
+17 KLGKELTDGEYLELL
-31 NIDDDSQLEKLF
+31 QIDNDDDLEKLF
-43 KVACEIRDSQSKE
+43 NTACQIRDNQSKV

-89 YNAFYKTDDEILTA
+89 YNAFYKSNEEILTA
-103 VKSIQEAH
+103 VESIQEAH

-125 KQAVNACRIVKQNSD
+125 KQAVNACRIVKENSN
-140 LEILVNVGGDLTEKS
+140 LEVLVNVGGDLTEEAIEKLA
-155 IKQLKELGADTVC
+155 KLGADTVC

-176 EVFNQRKPGDSLDQR
+176 DIFYQRKPGDSLDQR
-191 IKTCQLVSDEGIGLS
+191 ILTCERVSNAGIGLS
-206 SGLLLGLGES
+206 SGLLLGIGES
-216 AEDRIRHLR
+216 VEDRLNHLR
-225 YLSNFKTLEE
+225 YLGNFKTLEE
-235 IPIMG
+235 IPVMG
-240 FNPYEDTPMANHP
+240 FNPYEDTPMANEKP
-253 AFPLKEQLK
+253 FPLKEQLK
-262 MVAVTR
+262 IVAVTR

-310 VKGVGAPEYGNYNE
+310 VKGVGSPEYGNYNE

-332 GLTPQTI
+332 GLIPQTI

>member
-1 MLRVDVMI
+1 MI
-9 DEILNKAQ
+9 DEILKKAEQ
-17 KGLELTDEEYLELL
+17 GKELNDEEFLKLL
-31 NIDDDSQLEKLF
+31 KIDNDEDLEKLF
-43 KVACEIRDSQSKE
+43 KVACQIRDNQSKV

-89 YNAFYKTDDEILTA
+89 YNAFYKSNDEILTA
-103 VKSIQEAH
+103 VESIEEAH

-125 KQAVNACRIVKQNSD
+125 KQAVNACRIVKENSN
-140 LEILVNVGGDLTEKS
+140 LEVLVNVGGDLTEDS
-155 IKQLKELGADTVC
+155 IDKLAKLGADTVC
-168 CNLETINE
+168 WNLETINE
-176 EVFNQRKPGDSLDQR
+176 DVFYQRKPGDSLDQR
-191 IKTCQLVSDEGIGLS
+191 ILTCKRVSDAGIGLS

-216 AEDRIRHLR
+216 VEDRLKHLR

-240 FNPYEDTPMANHP
+240 FNPYDDTPMANEKP
-253 AFPLKEQLK
+253 FPLKEQLK
-262 MVAVTR
+262 IVAVTR
-268 IMYPH
+268 IMYPE

-310 VKGVGAPEYGNYNE
+310 VKGVGSPEYGNYNE

-332 GLTPQTI
+332 GLIPQTI

>member
-1 MLRVDVMI
+1 MI
-9 DEILNKAQ
+9 DEILKKADQGQ
-17 KGLELTDEEYLELL
+17 KLTDEEFLELL
-31 NIDDDSQLEKLF
+31 NIDDNHLERLF
-43 KVACEIRDSQSKE
+43 SIACKIRNHQSKI

-89 YNAFYKTDDEILTA
+89 YNAFYKSNDEILAA

-125 KQAVNACRIVKQNSD
+125 KQAVNACRIVKENSD
-140 LEILVNVGGDLTEKS
+140 LEILVNVGGDLTERS
-155 IKQLKELGADTVC
+155 VNELANLGADTIC

-176 EVFNQRKPGDSLDQR
+176 EVFYERKPGDSLKQR
-191 IKTCQLVSDEGIGLS
+191 ILTCQRVSDAGIGLS
-206 SGLLLGLGES
+206 SGLLLGIGES
-216 AEDRIRHLR
+216 KEDRIKHLR
-225 YLSNFKTLEE
+225 FLSQFKTLEE

-240 FNPYEDTPMANHP
+240 FNPYDDTPMADHP
-253 AFPLKEQLK
+253 SFPLKEQLK

-268 IMYPH
+268 IMYPS

-310 VKGVGAPEYGNYNE
+310 VKGVGAPEYGNYTE

-332 GLTPQTI
+332 DLIPQTI

>member
-1 MLRVDVMI
+1 MI
-9 DEILNKAQ
+9 DEILKKATQ
-17 KGLELTDEEYLELL
+17 GYELNDEEFLELL
-31 NIDDDSQLEKLF
+31 KIDNDDDLEKLF
-43 KVACEIRDSQSKE
+43 KVACQIRDNQSKV

-89 YNAFYKTDDEILTA
+89 YNAFYKSDEEILTA
-103 VKSIQEAH
+103 VESIQEAH

-125 KQAVNACRIVKQNSD
+125 KQAVNACRIVKENSN
-140 LEILVNVGGDLTEKS
+140 LEILVNVGGDLTEES
-155 IKQLKELGADTVC
+155 IDKLAKLGADTVC

-191 IKTCQLVSDEGIGLS
+191 ILTCKRVSEAGIGLS
-206 SGLLLGLGES
+206 SGLLLGIGES
-216 AEDRIRHLR
+216 VEDRLKHLR

-240 FNPYEDTPMANHP
+240 FNPYDDTPMANEKP
-253 AFPLKEQLK
+253 FPLKEQLK
-262 MVAVTR
+262 IVAVTR
-268 IMYPH
+268 IMYPE

-310 VKGVGAPEYGNYNE
+310 VKGVGSPEYGNYNE

-332 GLTPQTI
+332 GLIPQTI